1 MIEGH
6 ETEFS
11 AVSKYNPIHFI
22 CTDEKGSRIFVCWIT
37 WRWGSHAFAH
47 DRATKQVSG
56 ECFYLNRWRRYA
68 RQAGLDSS
76 RLTTPPE
83 MHNSRYDAFTWKR
96 KSSSASSLPR
106 REPCPEDFIGSHFV
120 EKNSV
125 PWCIWFQIQK
135 YSSRVLALQGLQSF
149 LNISCPTRCGVR
161 CCRIDF
167 NHSHILPDELPSIWL
182 LTS

>member
-1 MIEGH
+1 MRRSSQLSQSIIQSISFALTRRGPG
-6 ETEFS
+6 
-11 AVSKYNPIHFI
+11 APDI
-22 CTDEKGSRIFVCWIT
+22 CLLDYLEMREPCLCTWSRDQI
-37 WRWGSHAFAH
+37 
-47 DRATKQVSG
+47 SG